1 MKTITK
7 VWEDAV
13 VAANVCKKKDSGGR
27 NERRIKCV

>member
-13 VAANVCKKKDSGGR
+13 VAANVCKKSSGGR

>member
-13 VAANVCKKKDSGGR
+13 LVANVCKKSGGR

>member
-13 VAANVCKKKDSGGR
+13 WAANVCKKRGR